1 MKIRRKDVPLVP
13 ARKPEKSQEI
23 ELEMPVPP
31 PAERPGM
38 RRRDNEVER
47 GEVVID
53 MFESDDPF
61 VI

>member
-1 MKIRRKDVPLVP
+1 MKIRRKDLPLVP
-13 ARKPEKSQEI
+13 ARKPEKSREV

-31 PAERPGM
+31 PAERPGLK
-38 RRRDNEVER
+38 RRDHEIER

-53 MFESDDPF
+53 MFGTDDQF